1 MRRCSPSGADRR
13 KVGQGEREALRVKIL
28 LFGGTFDPPHL
39 GHLALLKN
47 AVEALDPDLAL
58 VMPAGTPPHKQAY
71 GTPGELRYQM
81 CAAFLEVDPRVHRCR
96 FELDHPGK
104 SYTATTVEYL
114 RWRWPGCEIDLV
126 MGGDMLLS
134 FSTWHRSDW
143 LLGQIRLVVQSRDE
157 AETARL
163 APAARQLEERGGRV
177 LFLKAPV
184 VELSSTEVRRA
195 CAEGRP
201 IERMVPPKALR
212 VIRKHH
218 LYLTGKGEPITKKE
232 VTAEYCKKLAKRNL
246 SAKRYQHTLNVRKLA
261 LKLAKQYGADEKK
274 VEIAALLHDIC
285 KERPKSE
292 LLQMLRDNAIMTQ
305 NAAEKPQ
312 SVWHAAAGMVYAA
325 TELGIEDPEILDA
338 IACHTSARP
347 GMTPV
352 DKVLYMADMCSED
365 RSYPE
370 VEELRKL
377 LKKDLDK
384 ALIRALQY
392 SLQWLKE
399 EHKQIDE
406 DSKLALRELERQYYH
421 TQDA

>member
-1 MRRCSPSGADRR
+1 M
-13 KVGQGEREALRVKIL
+13 KIL
-28 LFGGTFDPPHL
+28 LFGGTFDPPHF

-47 AVEALDPDLAL
+47 ALEALQPDLAL
-58 VMPAGTPPHKQAY
+58 VMPAGNPPHKQAY
-71 GTPGELRYQM
+71 GTPGALRYRM
-81 CAAFLEVDPRVHRCR
+81 CSAFLRVDPRVHRCR
-96 FELDHPGK
+96 FELDRPGK
-104 SYTATTVEYL
+104 SYTANTVEYL
-114 RWRWPGCEIDLV
+114 RWRFPGCEITLA

-134 FSTWHRSDW
+134 FSTWLRSDW
-143 LLGQIRLVVQSRDE
+143 LLGQLTLAVQSRDDE
-157 AETARL
+157 ETAQL
-163 APAARQLEERGGRV
+163 APAAQALRARGGKV
-177 LFLKAPV
+177 LFLKAPPLA
-184 VELSSTEVRRA
+184 LSSTEVRQA
-195 CAEGRP
+195 CAEGRAVDG
-201 IERMVPPKALR
+201 MVPPEALR
-212 VIRKHH
+212 VIRRHH
-218 LYLTGKGEPITKKE
+218 LYLTAKGEPKTKKE

-261 LKLAKQYGADEKK
+261 LKLAKQYGADEEK

-292 LLQMLRDNAIMTQ
+292 LLQMLRDNDIMTQ
-305 NAAEKPQ
+305 NAADKPQ

-325 TELGIEDPEILDA
+325 NELGIEDPEILDA

-347 GMTPV
+347 GMTLV

-406 DSKLALRELERQYYH
+406 DSKLALRELENQYYH
-421 TQDA
+421 TQRA

>member
-1 MRRCSPSGADRR
+1 MR
-13 KVGQGEREALRVKIL
+13 IL

-39 GHLALLKN
+39 GHLSLLQNALRR
-47 AVEALDPDLAL
+47 VDPDLAL

-81 CAAFLEVDPRVHRCR
+81 CTAFLKIDPRVHRSR
-96 FELDHPGK
+96 FELDQPGK
-104 SYTATTVEYL
+104 SYTAHTVEYL
-114 RWRWPGCEIDLV
+114 RRRWPGCEIFLLV
-126 MGGDMLLS
+126 GGDMLLS
-134 FSTWHRSDW
+134 FLSWYRGDW
-143 LLGQIRLVVQSRDE
+143 LAEQVTLVAQSRDE

-163 APAARQLEERGGRV
+163 EPAVRALKERGGRV
-177 LFLKAPV
+177 LFLDEPV
-184 VELSSTEVRRA
+184 VELSSTRVREL
-195 CAEGRP
+195 CATGGE
-201 IERMVPPKALR
+201 IEDLVPAEALR
-212 VIRKHH
+212 VIRRHR
-218 LYLTGKGEPITKKE
+218 LYLSGEGEVETKKA
-232 VTAEYCKKLAKRNL
+232 VSAEYCKKLAKRNL
-246 SAKRYQHTLNVRKLA
+246 SGKRYRHTVNVAKLARKLA
-261 LKLAKQYGADEKK
+261 KRYGADEEKAE
-274 VEIAALLHDIC
+274 VAALLHDIC